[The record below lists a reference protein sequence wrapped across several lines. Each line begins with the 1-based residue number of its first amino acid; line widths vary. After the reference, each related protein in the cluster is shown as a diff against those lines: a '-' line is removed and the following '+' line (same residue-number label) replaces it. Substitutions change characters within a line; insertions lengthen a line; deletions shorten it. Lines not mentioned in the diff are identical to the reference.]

1 MKLSAA
7 AGLSLLTPNARHA
20 IAAEELRGYRGPYWI
35 TVNLAGAWDTTLF
48 CDPKGN
54 QLFTSTPEKGPINH
68 YGPDE
73 IESFS
78 FGGTTLP
85 SDPVVPPVGNM
96 YSVTPS
102 AGGQPVHILELLA
115 SQGLTIINGV
125 DSGLTNHRSGEQ
137 LAMAGSTKA
146 DFPTLAALAAYERLV
161 DREDNMMVPNGPM
174 PLISFGGYDGTANLV
189 PVTRPAA
196 IDVLG
201 QITQPNV
208 IGPEIAARY
217 SQCKRFEGINKYLGL
232 RREQQGAHPF
242 TDARLRR

>member
-1 MKLSAA
+1 MDGGRDLSDASTRIHPAVGEGDTMKRRQFMKLSAA

-20 IAAEELRGYRGPYWI
+20 LAAEELRGFEGPYWI

-85 SDPVVPPVGNM
+85 LGPGGPAGESM

-125 DSGLTNHRSGEQ
+125 DSGLTNHRSG
-137 LAMAGSTKA
+137 SSW
-146 DFPTLAALAAYERLV
+146 PWRV
-161 DREDNMMVPNGPM
+161 
-174 PLISFGGYDGTANLV
+174 
-189 PVTRPAA
+189 
-196 IDVLG
+196 
-201 QITQPNV
+201 
-208 IGPEIAARY
+208 
-217 SQCKRFEGINKYLGL
+217 
-232 RREQQGAHPF
+232 
-242 TDARLRR
+242 RLRQTFRPWRRWLPMNGSSTVRRT